1 MLKSEL
7 IFASEKATIEPQYI
21 FWWLGRE
28 PSQRD
33 YDFIE
38 RKLSKIGAIA
48 VRAER
53 NSIDFR
59 IFYSRNVSMHII
71 IRRKYWG
78 FAIDSHIDIGVHSR
92 YLFNREV
99 LKLLSDVYLYLCKIR
114 YGKCFLMPREND
126 TFVRFMR
133 EGKKRWNLI

>member
-1 MLKSEL
+1 MLKTEL
-7 IFASEKATIEPQYI
+7 IFASEKESIEPQYI

-38 RKLSKIGAIA
+38 SMLSKVGAIV
-48 VRAER
+48 VRAGR

-78 FAIDSHIDIGVHSR
+78 FAINSHIDIGIHSR
-92 YLFNREV
+92 TLFNREV
-99 LKLLSDVYLYLCKIR
+99 LKLLSNVYVNLRKIR

-126 TFVRFMR
+126 SFVRFMY